1 MNTSR
6 LKLLGFFGAIIL
18 LSPTLSYSAQTNST
32 CDPSRI
38 RIEQATSLEQKS
50 ACVAIRQ
57 LEDFFLK
64 MAAPVTL
71 DVTLKFEN
79 EVFLPLASTGGEKT
93 RVYGYFDSDK
103 FEVVQSHFRS
113 AYQVGRR
120 SPWSLKWSDALAHS
134 FLLHELSH
142 LAVMKYLKSIGR
154 SERQVAPEWHEAIA
168 YTIQF
173 LLMDSRL
180 RNQIFE
186 KNQQT
191 VADHIKEPARLASSN
206 YREDP
211 AFAMRC

>member
-1 MNTSR
+1 LSGLVNYELFPVEVLSMNTSR

-79 EVFLPLASTGGEKT
+79 EVFLPLASTAGK
-93 RVYGYFDSDK
+93 
-103 FEVVQSHFRS
+103 
-113 AYQVGRR
+113 RR
-120 SPWSLKWSDALAHS
+120 GSTAILIVTSL
-134 FLLHELSH
+134 
-142 LAVMKYLKSIGR
+142 R
-154 SERQVAPEWHEAIA
+154 
-168 YTIQF
+168 
-173 LLMDSRL
+173 
-180 RNQIFE
+180 
-186 KNQQT
+186 
-191 VADHIKEPARLASSN
+191 
-206 YREDP
+206 
-211 AFAMRC
+211 